1 MLWSDL
7 CDYSDAYI
15 VVEGTITVTD
25 AVENDRKNKTLA
37 LKNNAPLYA
46 LAYQRSMALWLAMQ
60 KT

>member
-1 MLWSDL
+1 MLRSDL

-46 LAYQRSMALWLAMQ
+46 LAYQRSMAL
-60 KT
+60 